1 VMKILTFVVAANVLV
16 LNLLTIF
23 SHIRKAPTERLLMS
37 ELNLMMEEKFV
48 EEDKAYTKR
57 FQSMRKRINDLERPI
72 PYKKIEL
79 ETGPAIR
86 LH

>member
-1 VMKILTFVVAANVLV
+1 MKILTFVVAANVLA

-23 SHIRKAPTERLLMS
+23 SYIRKAPTERLLMS

>member
-1 VMKILTFVVAANVLV
+1 VMKILTFVVAANVLA

-48 EEDKAYTKR
+48 AEDKAYTKR

>member
-1 VMKILTFVVAANVLV
+1 MMKILTFVVAANVLA

-23 SHIRKAPTERLLMS
+23 SYIRKAPTERLLMS